1 LEAYEVIDKSELIS
15 RGHSKL
21 TLSGAKLMVEAAERK
36 AEQMGLAMDIAICD
50 EGGNLLAFHRMD
62 GAKITSIEV
71 AIGKAFTAAASRL
84 STARYGE
91 VAGPGKPAFGI
102 HASNPGKFM
111 IFGGGLPFQVGAEHL
126 GGIGCSS
133 GSVDEDTEVAQAGID
148 ALKEAMGEK

>member
-1 LEAYEVIDKSELIS
+1 MSNELIS

-21 TLSGAKLMVEAAERK
+21 TLAGAKLMLEAAEQK
-36 AEQMGLAMDIAICD
+36 AREMGLGMDIAICD
-50 EGGNLLAFHRMD
+50 DGGNLLAFHRME

-71 AIGKAFTAAASRL
+71 AIGKAFTAGASRV
-84 STARYGE
+84 STGKYGE

-111 IFGGGLPFQVGAEHL
+111 IFGGGLPFQVGGEHL

-133 GSVDEDTEVAQAGID
+133 GSVDQDTEVAQAGID
-148 ALKEAMGEK
+148 ALHDAMGEK